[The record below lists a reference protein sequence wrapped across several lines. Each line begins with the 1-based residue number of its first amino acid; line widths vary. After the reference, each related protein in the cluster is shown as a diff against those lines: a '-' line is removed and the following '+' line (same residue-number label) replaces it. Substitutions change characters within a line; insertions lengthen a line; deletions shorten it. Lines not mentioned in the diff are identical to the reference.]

1 MEDKNVV
8 TKRLSRGEIIS
19 QGIEYKTDFFDI
31 KYSNHCLER
40 LEERL
45 DGSIKFL
52 PKVVRITENN
62 ISGGETLDGKKLK
75 IAKIRINY
83 KSDKWVFLVINLE
96 KKLVLTVYFVSKIKN
111 KNGS

>member
-8 TKRLSRGEIIS
+8 AKKISRAEIIS
-19 QGIEYKTDFFDI
+19 SGIEYKTDFFDL

-40 LEERL
+40 LDERL

-75 IAKIRINY
+75 VAKLRINY
-83 KSDKWVFLVINLE
+83 KSDKWIFLVINLE
-96 KKLVLTVYFVSKIKN
+96 KKFVLTVYFKSKIK
-111 KNGS
+111 K